1 MPGLTAAT
9 ARHLEDIPLDARQA
23 SVASASA
30 PAPTALSHTI
40 AGLPDLPPAS
50 LDPYLDAASRCFAR
64 YGIRRVSVQDVAK
77 ELGVNRTTVY
87 RQVGNIENQALLLA
101 ARDSHR
107 LLSSLP
113 QRISFPVGAH
123 TVVDVLATLVRE
135 AREHP
140 VLAKM
145 LADERD
151 LIGSFVARDVTVLLD
166 RATAAFTPLV
176 RLAVS
181 TGNLGRRDPEILAQW
196 LVRLAAS
203 LILVEPPVGLEKFLA
218 ELLIPALTPPAS

>member
-1 MPGLTAAT
+1 MEPVSL
-9 ARHLEDIPLDARQA
+9 Q
-23 SVASASA
+23 
-30 PAPTALSHTI
+30 HTI
-40 AGLPDLPPAS
+40 AGLPPLPPAS
-50 LDPYLDAASRCFAR
+50 LDSYLDAASRCFAR

-113 QRISFPVGAH
+113 ERITFPVGPH

-135 AREHP
+135 ARAHP

-151 LIGSFVARDVTVLLD
+151 LIGSFVARDGSILLD
-166 RATAAFTPLV
+166 RATAACTPMV

-181 TGNLGRRDPEILAQW
+181 TGTLGRRNPDVLAQW

-203 LILVEPPVGLEKFLA
+203 LILVEPPGGLEEFLS
-218 ELLIPALTPPAS
+218 ELLIPALTPPPTT

>member
-1 MPGLTAAT
+1 LT
-9 ARHLEDIPLDARQA
+9 HP
-23 SVASASA
+23 VAG
-30 PAPTALSHTI
+30 LSHPIAGLSHPI
-40 AGLPDLPPAS
+40 AGLPPIPPAA
-50 LDPYLDAASRCFAR
+50 LDPFLDAASRCFAR

-113 QRISFPVGAH
+113 GRIGFPVGPH

-135 AREHP
+135 ARAHP

-151 LIGSFVARDVTVLLD
+151 LIGSFVARDVGALLE
-166 RATAAFTPLV
+166 RATTAFTPLV

-181 TGNLGRRDPEILAQW
+181 TGNLGDRDPDILAQW

-203 LILVEPPVGLEKFLA
+203 LILVEPPGGLEEFLA
-218 ELLIPALTPPAS
+218 ELLVPALTPRA

>member
-1 MPGLTAAT
+1 MDSP
-9 ARHLEDIPLDARQA
+9 
-23 SVASASA
+23 SVSA
-30 PAPTALSHTI
+30 PRTSTPTGSALPSTI
-40 AGLPDLPPAS
+40 TGLPPLPPAT

-113 QRISFPVGAH
+113 RRITFPVGPH

-135 AREHP
+135 ARDHP
-140 VLAKM
+140 VMAKM

-151 LIGSFVARDVTVLLD
+151 LIGSFVARDVPVLLD
-166 RATAAFTPLV
+166 RATAAFAPV
-176 RLAVS
+176 VKLAVS
-181 TGNLGRRDPEILAQW
+181 SGNLARRDPDILAQW

-203 LILVEPPVGLEKFLA
+203 LILVEPPGGLEEFL
-218 ELLIPALTPPAS
+218 EEILIPALTP

>member
-1 MPGLTAAT
+1 MDSPPT
-9 ARHLEDIPLDARQA
+9 
-23 SVASASA
+23 SASGA
-30 PAPTALSHTI
+30 VLTHTI
-40 AGLPDLPPAS
+40 AGLPPIPPAS
-50 LDPYLDAASRCFAR
+50 LDPYIDAASRCFAR

-113 QRISFPVGAH
+113 QRITFPVGPH
-123 TVVDVLATLVRE
+123 TVVDVLAALVRE
-135 AREHP
+135 ARAHP
-140 VLAKM
+140 VLDKM

-151 LIGSFVARDVTVLLD
+151 LIGSFVARDVGVLLE
-166 RATAAFTPLV
+166 RATAAFTPMV

-181 TGNLGRRDPEILAQW
+181 TGNLGKRDPDILAQW

-203 LILVEPPVGLEKFLA
+203 LILVEPPGGLEEFLA
-218 ELLIPALTPPAS
+218 ELLVPALTPPAP

>member
-1 MPGLTAAT
+1 MDSP
-9 ARHLEDIPLDARQA
+9 P
-23 SVASASA
+23 VSA
-30 PAPTALSHTI
+30 PSVTGPSVLSSSI
-40 AGLPDLPPAS
+40 AGLPPLPPAS

-113 QRISFPVGAH
+113 QRISFPVGPH

-135 AREHP
+135 ARAHP

-151 LIGSFVARDVTVLLD
+151 LIGSFVARDVGVLLE
-166 RATAAFTPLV
+166 RATVAFTPLV

-181 TGNLGRRDPEILAQW
+181 TGNLGRRDPDILAQW
-196 LVRLAAS
+196 MVRLAAS
-203 LILVEPPVGLEKFLA
+203 LILVEPPDGLEPFLS
-218 ELLIPALTPPAS
+218 ELLIPALTPPTP